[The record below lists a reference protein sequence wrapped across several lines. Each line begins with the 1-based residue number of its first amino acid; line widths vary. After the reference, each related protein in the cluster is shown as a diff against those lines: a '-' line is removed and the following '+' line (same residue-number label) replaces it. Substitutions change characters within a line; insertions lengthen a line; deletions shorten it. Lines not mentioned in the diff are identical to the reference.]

1 MNLQDIRLKP
11 AYDSDEDDILNDFYI
26 PALSNS
32 LSYWRL
38 AGFFSSSALAVAAR
52 GILGLIKNG
61 GTMKL
66 VVGAKLRKADV
77 EAIEKG
83 MKNREQAIAEMMI
96 RDLDSIEAEFVKDH
110 VKALAWMV
118 ANNKLEIKVAVP
130 LNTYAKTAEDINEG
144 IYHQKVGILSG
155 GNNTSNSISFSGS
168 VNESETG
175 WLRSIEEF
183 KVFRG
188 WVPGEDTYVK
198 SDIEKFEKYWNGLAK
213 RAIVIDIPTAV
224 RDKLIELAPE
234 RVDELH
240 LERHY
245 RISGDKKLW
254 PHQVE
259 AIQAWVK
266 NGFKGILA
274 MATGS
279 GKTLAALSAC
289 ALAPSS
295 VITIILVPTEPI
307 LDQWARKEISKFDP
321 SGRVIICSGSHP
333 EWKTLLPLELGLIR
347 KAWRDYS
354 PTNRLYVT
362 AIMNTAASEKFLL
375 AWKGIP
381 AENVQI
387 ICDEVHHVGAPFF
400 QNCMTLPSSRRIGL
414 SATPERNWDPI
425 GTRRIIEY
433 FGPTIYEYGIK
444 SAIQDGHL
452 CHYKYYPYFAFLN
465 KQEFEEFQKLSDEI
479 EKEIARISTKEQEKD
494 SLAITRKLERLL
506 EDRARIKKKAKDKIR
521 VFREILSRT
530 DIRPLIVFC
539 EDHEQLNEIK
549 SVLKEKGVSNYLIY
563 TSRMTD
569 WQRKHVLDDFRKR
582 EADILLAIRCLDE
595 GLDVPECE
603 GCIIVASSSSTR
615 EFIQR
620 RGRILRGLKGKSA
633 ILNDIIVVPCE
644 SIGQEDM
651 KAAKTLVRQELER
664 VKELAE
670 ASDNEWETRNIIRK
684 ELAKYGLEFLADI

>member
-1 MNLQDIRLKP
+1 MGLREIQFKP
-11 AYDSDEDDILNDFYI
+11 AYDSDEDDVLSDFYI
-26 PALSNS
+26 PALSNAF
-32 LSYWRL
+32 SYRRL

-52 GILGLIKNG
+52 GISGLIKNG

-66 VVGAKLRKADV
+66 VVGAKLRKTDV

-83 MKNREQAIAEMMI
+83 IKNREEAIAEMMI
-96 RDLDSIEAEFVKDH
+96 QDLDSIETEFVKDH
-110 VKALAWMV
+110 VRALAWMV
-118 ANNKLEIKVAVP
+118 ACNKLEIKVAVT
-130 LNTYAKTAEDINEG
+130 LGAHAETLKDLDEG
-144 IYHQKVGILSG
+144 IYHQKVGILSD
-155 GNNTSNSISFSGS
+155 GNNPPDSISFSGS

-188 WVPGEDTYVK
+188 WVHGENAYLK
-198 SDIEKFEKYWNGLAK
+198 SDIEKFDKYWNGLAK

-224 RDKLIELAPE
+224 REKLIEIAPKS
-234 RVDELH
+234 VDELH
-240 LERHY
+240 LEKHHRPV
-245 RISGDKKLW
+245 KTKLW
-254 PHQVE
+254 ANQVE

-266 NGFKGILA
+266 NGFKGVLA

-279 GKTLAALSAC
+279 GKTLTALSAC

-307 LDQWARKEISKFDP
+307 LDQWAKKDIPKFDP
-321 SGRVIICSGSHP
+321 SARIIACSGSHP
-333 EWKTLLPLELGLIR
+333 EWKTLLPLELSIVR
-347 KAWRDYS
+347 KTGKNYS
-354 PTNRLYVT
+354 PSNRLYVV
-362 AIMNTAASEKFLL
+362 AILNTAANDSFLL
-375 AWKGIP
+375 ACQGIP
-381 AENVQI
+381 SENVQI
-387 ICDEVHHVGAPFF
+387 VCDEVHHVGAPFF

-425 GTRRIIEY
+425 GTRRIVEY

-465 KQEFEEFQKLSDEI
+465 KQEFEEFQRLSEEI
-479 EKEIARISTKEQEKD
+479 EKEIARTKTDTKDKEKS
-494 SLAITRKLERLL
+494 SLTITRRLERLL
-506 EDRARIKKKAKDKIR
+506 EERARIKKKAKDKVR
-521 VFREILSRT
+521 VFREILSTT

-549 SVLKEKGVSNYLIY
+549 SVLKEKATSYLIY
-563 TSRMTD
+563 TSEMND
-569 WQRKHVLDDFRKR
+569 WQRKHVLDAFRKG

-620 RGRILRGLKGKSA
+620 RGRILRGLKGKLA
-633 ILNDIIVVPCE
+633 MLNDIIVVPSE
-644 SIGQEDM
+644 AIGQEDM
-651 KAAKTLVRQELER
+651 KAASMLVRQELER

-684 ELAKYGLEFLADI
+684 ELAKYGLEVLADI